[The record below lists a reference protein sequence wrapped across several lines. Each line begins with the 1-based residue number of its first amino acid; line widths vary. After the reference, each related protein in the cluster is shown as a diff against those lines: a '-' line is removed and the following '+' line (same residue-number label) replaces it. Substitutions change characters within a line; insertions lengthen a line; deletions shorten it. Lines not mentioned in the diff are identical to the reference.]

1 MYAIVADSGKQ
12 FFVKEG
18 EKVVVDFKEEVEPGQ
33 TFEFVNVL
41 MLGGGDKGAVIGKP
55 TVAGAKVVGEVIGAS
70 RGPKIHIGTYKRRK
84 NYRRHRGHR
93 QDMTEIMVKQI
104 VG

>member
-12 FFVKEG
+12 FFVEEG
-18 EKVVVDFKEEVEPGQ
+18 KKVVVDLKEVEPGQ
-33 TFEFVNVL
+33 SIEFANVL
-41 MLGGGDKGAVIGKP
+41 MVGGGAKGAVIGKP
-55 TVAGAKVVGEVIGAS
+55 TVAGAKVVGEVVGNI
-70 RGPKIHIGTYKRRK
+70 RGPKLHVGTYKRRK

-93 QDMTEIMVKQI
+93 QDMTEVMVKQI